1 MLDRT
6 LRTLC
11 RTALTV
17 GRSAKVLDASSKLR
31 YRSSALVIMSA
42 LYDDLPWLA
51 ASSALWH
58 QVLLVDRSILEHL
71 LKTEQIIAIRWRMS
85 TLQRDRLMANSPQ
98 LGGGERTG
106 NNGHPV
112 LDWFTQNDMPLGG
125 ASQESR
131 DMPRSCHG
139 QCPNI
144 GRDESGAY
152 VQAIGK
158 TEFVTTALWRPTCPK
173 RNRRRVFEG
182 SRRNDPFQR
191 CIGNSSME
199 LAINN
204 QTNRF
209 SVAIDVG
216 EHAKG
221 GIYMF
226 RMHHRFLVGVMYASF
241 LIAPAASIGAELKD
255 ETLKTWDAYIQ
266 TVNSQMDGRLQGPF
280 LWVDED
286 PDRVTSVRAGKIVVS
301 PVGKKVPKPVPSGLI
316 HDWMGAV
323 FIPDVRLGDVL
334 SAVRDYGHYNEFY
347 KPTVVDAKPLGTEGS
362 CDKYSMRVVNK
373 ETVAETALD
382 TEYQACYLQLD
393 ELRWYGTA
401 HSTRVQE
408 IRHYGRP
415 DEQELPPN
423 QGTGYIWRLYS
434 LARFEER
441 DGGVY
446 IELEAIALSRDV
458 PVALR
463 WVVDPIVRRVS
474 RNTLLI
480 SLQQMEEAVRS
491 TAGTANRAAKSST
504 LAACNAEGTI
514 ASASRIANRFAS
526 RQKP

>member
-1 MLDRT
+1 
-6 LRTLC
+6 
-11 RTALTV
+11 
-17 GRSAKVLDASSKLR
+17 
-31 YRSSALVIMSA
+31 
-42 LYDDLPWLA
+42 
-51 ASSALWH
+51 
-58 QVLLVDRSILEHL
+58 
-71 LKTEQIIAIRWRMS
+71 
-85 TLQRDRLMANSPQ
+85 
-98 LGGGERTG
+98 
-106 NNGHPV
+106 
-112 LDWFTQNDMPLGG
+112 
-125 ASQESR
+125 
-131 DMPRSCHG
+131 
-139 QCPNI
+139 
-144 GRDESGAY
+144 
-152 VQAIGK
+152 
-158 TEFVTTALWRPTCPK
+158 
-173 RNRRRVFEG
+173 
-182 SRRNDPFQR
+182 
-191 CIGNSSME
+191 
-199 LAINN
+199 
-204 QTNRF
+204 
-209 SVAIDVG
+209 
-216 EHAKG
+216 
-221 GIYMF
+221 MF
-226 RMHHRFLVGVMYASF
+226 RMPQRFLVGLMCASF
-241 LIAPAASIGAELKD
+241 LVAPAASAGAELRD

-266 TVNSQMDGRLQGPF
+266 TVNSQMHDRLQGSF

-316 HDWMGAV
+316 HDWIGGA

-334 SAVRDYGHYNEFY
+334 SAVRDYGHYKEFY

-393 ELRWYGTA
+393 ELRWYSTA

-491 TAGTANRAAKSST
+491 TAETAKRTAKPSIIAASS
-504 LAACNAEGTI
+504 AEGAVT
-514 ASASRIANRFAS
+514 STRRIANRYAS